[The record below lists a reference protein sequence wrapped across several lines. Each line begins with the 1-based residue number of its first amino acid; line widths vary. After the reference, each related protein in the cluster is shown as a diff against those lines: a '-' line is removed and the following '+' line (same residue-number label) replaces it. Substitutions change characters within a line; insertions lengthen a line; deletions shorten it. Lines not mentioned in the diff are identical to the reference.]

1 MPEQLLNLLKI
12 CLLVL
17 LYLFFLRVL
26 RAVWAEVSVT
36 NGSAVVTGGE
46 PKRFSRRRSTGGTR
60 APQGLRVLEPADW
73 AGRAMQMA
81 PHITIGRD
89 PGSTL
94 PLTDN
99 YLSHQHARIV
109 ERDRDYLLEDLGSTN
124 GTYLNGKR
132 MSAPAPLRRGDRVQA
147 GNLVVEV
154 T

>member
-1 MPEQLLNLLKI
+1 M
-12 CLLVL
+12 
-17 LYLFFLRVL
+17 
-26 RAVWAEVSVT
+26 
-36 NGSAVVTGGE
+36 
-46 PKRFSRRRSTGGTR
+46 
-60 APQGLRVLEPADW
+60 LEPADW

-109 ERDRDYLLEDLGSTN
+109 ERDGDYLLEDLGSTN

>member
-26 RAVWAEVSVT
+26 RAVWAEVSALKSSGAT
-36 NGSAVVTGGE
+36 AGHGAVPVW
-46 PKRFSRRRSTGGTR
+46 RRR
-60 APQGLRVLEPADW
+60 APLEGAPRPPGVGAAEW
-73 AGRAMQMA
+73 RGRAMAMA
-81 PHITIGRD
+81 PHVTIGRD
-89 PGSTL
+89 PDSTL
-94 PLTDN
+94 PIADN

-109 ERDRDYLLEDLGSTN
+109 ERDGDYLLEDLGSTN

-132 MSAPAPLRRGDRVQA
+132 MTAPAPLRRGDRVQA